1 MYSFL
6 LILHILGATVWT
18 GGHIVLALAILPYVL
33 RNKDVNFLK
42 TFESLYE
49 KVGIPSLVIQVVTG
63 FMLTAYYISYDFSLI
78 TQSPALHTI
87 FLTKFGL
94 LALIIL
100 FAFHARVRIIPNLN
114 ENNLIA
120 LALHII
126 PVTIISI
133 LFVLAGAGFKLGW
146 FS

>member
-42 TFESLYE
+42 IFESLYE
-49 KVGIPSLVIQVVTG
+49 KVGIPSLVMQVVTG

-78 TQSPALHTI
+78 TQSTALHTL

-100 FAFHARVRIIPNLN
+100 FAFHARVRIIPNLH
-114 ENNLIA
+114 EHNLIA